1 MPVHIEL
8 LFLLFGF
15 LLITNALIINRS
27 PNGHVLN
34 VRNKKKLVMNPV
46 PDYIPFLFFSLFSVD
61 DRAIMQRILLEHLL
75 AAF

>member
-27 PNGHVLN
+27 PNGHVFN

-46 PDYIPFLFFSLFSVD
+46 PDYVPFLFFPLFSVD
-61 DRAIMQRILLEHLL
+61 DRAIIRRILLEHLL